1 MHFLRHVA
9 FSRRLCVSSNS
20 LSKLMSGCFYV
31 HQIGPW
37 MHRALSVVLS
47 VTSVEKQRGPGSFKA
62 GGWHFRA
69 FRLQSAICFCS
80 SSLRT
85 VISFFSPKGLQLSW
99 EQRRT
104 WGLFPFKGAHYYY
117 HYYHYFQ
124 RIYSAI
130 MHHLRHVT
138 PQRHSSLAVIG
149 SESIGDPI
157 EPPGECLQ
165 VEGGAVKSTLS
176 AHFHSPLFL
185 LSLSSNPRM
194 QVPLYNSC
202 PGAAF
207 SGTGFERE
215 KKKKKRQMFN
225 FCICLCYCGP
235 LLPPRASCNADC
247 AFSSSSSVGS
257 N

>member
-1 MHFLRHVA
+1 MHLLRHVA

-194 QVPLYNSC
+194 QVLSIIHVQVQLSLEQ
-202 PGAAF
+202 GLK
-207 SGTGFERE
+207 E
-215 KKKKKRQMFN
+215 KKKKKRDRCSTSVSVCVIVDH
-225 FCICLCYCGP
+225 FC
-235 LLPPRASCNADC
+235 PPVLRVMQIVLFPVVPA
-247 AFSSSSSVGS
+247 
-257 N
+257 